1 MVTLKLLGRSVFS
14 INTIILNWYHKLK
27 NFGKSIGIVWIVQLY
42 LQHNLGVG
50 CDSNHCCV
58 MELLLDRTNYLN
70 WFFDWLFVCQNCK
83 RWAAAFLQFFVMR
96 KRNCHVNTGPLR
108 FADGKYR
115 RATVA
120 TPALRKKWSAAA
132 RANWKTNLGESRGI
146 PGRDFRCRW
155 LTPLFAKQM
164 KSIFA
169 LSHFASTAVFLVGSR
184 TRIVDWWSYTV
195 KVSALKLR

>member
-1 MVTLKLLGRSVFS
+1 
-14 INTIILNWYHKLK
+14 
-27 NFGKSIGIVWIVQLY
+27 
-42 LQHNLGVG
+42 
-50 CDSNHCCV
+50 

-115 RATVA
+115 RATVV

-132 RANWKTNLGESRGI
+132 RANLKTNLGSREEYLVAISGVGDLLLCLRNGWNRYLRFPILQVQQCFGRFKNMDRSLMILYSKGI
-146 PGRDFRCRW
+146 S
-155 LTPLFAKQM
+155 LKIAITLVN
-164 KSIFA
+164 SICN
-169 LSHFASTAVFLVGSR
+169 
-184 TRIVDWWSYTV
+184 
-195 KVSALKLR
+195 

>member
-1 MVTLKLLGRSVFS
+1 
-14 INTIILNWYHKLK
+14 
-27 NFGKSIGIVWIVQLY
+27 
-42 LQHNLGVG
+42 
-50 CDSNHCCV
+50 

-96 KRNCHVNTGPLR
+96 KRNCHVNTGLLR

-132 RANWKTNLGESRGI
+132 RANWKTNLGSREEYLVAI
-146 PGRDFRCRW
+146 FRCRW
-155 LTPLFAKQM
+155 FTPLFAKRM

-169 LSHFASTAVFLVGSR
+169 LSHFASTAVLLVDSR
-184 TRIVDWWSYTV
+184 TWIVHWWSYTV

>member
-1 MVTLKLLGRSVFS
+1 M
-14 INTIILNWYHKLK
+14 
-27 NFGKSIGIVWIVQLY
+27 WIVQLC
-42 LQHNLGVG
+42 LQHNLGGG

-115 RATVA
+115 RATVV

-132 RANWKTNLGESRGI
+132 RANWKTNLGSREEYLVAISGVSDLLLCLRNGWNRYLRFPI
-146 PGRDFRCRW
+146 LQVQQCFW
-155 LTPLFAKQM
+155 
-164 KSIFA
+164 SIQE
-169 LSHFASTAVFLVGSR
+169 HGSF
-184 TRIVDWWSYTV
+184 TYDLIQ
-195 KVSALKLR
+195 

>member
-1 MVTLKLLGRSVFS
+1 MWL
-14 INTIILNWYHKLK
+14 
-27 NFGKSIGIVWIVQLY
+27 VQLC
-42 LQHNLGVG
+42 LQHYLGGG

-115 RATVA
+115 RATVV

-132 RANWKTNLGESRGI
+132 RVNWKTNLGSREEYLVAISGVGDLLLCLRNGWNRYLRFPI
-146 PGRDFRCRW
+146 LQVQQCFW
-155 LTPLFAKQM
+155 
-164 KSIFA
+164 SIQE
-169 LSHFASTAVFLVGSR
+169 HGSFTDDLIQER
-184 TRIVDWWSYTV
+184 YQP
-195 KVSALKLR
+195 